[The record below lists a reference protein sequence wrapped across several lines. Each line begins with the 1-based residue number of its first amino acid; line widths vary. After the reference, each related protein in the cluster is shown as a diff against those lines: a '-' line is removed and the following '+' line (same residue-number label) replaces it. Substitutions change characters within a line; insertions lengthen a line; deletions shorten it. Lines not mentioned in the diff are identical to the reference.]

1 MKYSRNYYNLE
12 DLKIKKIDFLPFIL
26 KETVVQSVT
35 QITLSLE
42 ESVKEMDEVILGMKN
57 FFENFKIENRHFS
70 NKLKVIIFK

>member
-1 MKYSRNYYNLE
+1 MVEYKL
-12 DLKIKKIDFLPFIL
+12 IKEKTRFSIIIF
-26 KETVVQSVT
+26 KETVVKSVT

-70 NKLKVIIFK
+70 NKLKVINFK